1 MSSSSYLGHG
11 AKYWADRYFELQTQ
25 TRLPDD
31 YSAIEWRDKY
41 LNLEKSFSLY
51 QSQIADLRTEVANLR
66 EKSFLKAEPDLYKGH
81 TAEYWFSETQKIY
94 KFYNQI
100 LNELEQKNGKYD
112 DLLDQLN
119 SLENQIAAA
128 TYEGHDIVYWYNCAE
143 RNRIDANALR
153 PALKKLNDNSIL
165 DGHDINYWHQL
176 ALSHAR
182 DISILKEEND
192 SFHQKSYNYHRSKNL
207 NVHFRSIIIAFVI
220 LVFVF
225 LSGLSLGEGYFAPHF
240 IPTSPYIE
248 SIQQKAETS
257 GYSKGYRAG
266 NKAGFS
272 NGYLNGKKNGYE
284 QGYSDG
290 KSSTKKHWTAEDAK
304 NLLESGPN

>member
-1 MSSSSYLGHG
+1 M
-11 AKYWADRYFELQTQ
+11 
-25 TRLPDD
+25 
-31 YSAIEWRDKY
+31 
-41 LNLEKSFSLY
+41 
-51 QSQIADLRTEVANLR
+51 
-66 EKSFLKAEPDLYKGH
+66 
-81 TAEYWFSETQKIY
+81 
-94 KFYNQI
+94 
-100 LNELEQKNGKYD
+100 
-112 DLLDQLN
+112 
-119 SLENQIAAA
+119 
-128 TYEGHDIVYWYNCAE
+128 
-143 RNRIDANALR
+143 
-153 PALKKLNDNSIL
+153 
-165 DGHDINYWHQL
+165 
-176 ALSHAR
+176 
-182 DISILKEEND
+182 
-192 SFHQKSYNYHRSKNL
+192 
-207 NVHFRSIIIAFVI
+207 I

-290 KSSTKKHWTAEDAK
+290 KSSTKKHWTAEDVK